1 MLAKVKKIHKYATFH
16 KAHDTDIGFDLTC
29 CGYERRGGV
38 WRLKLGVIIEPR
50 HDLYFMLVPRSS
62 FCKTGWTQANC
73 IGIIDPDYRGEWM
86 MNISALKRTPKD
98 DAETLFI
105 DQLVG
110 RRVAQAIPQSRLYG
124 MVEFTEQLT
133 ETKRGEQGFGSTGK

>member
-1 MLAKVKKIHKYATFH
+1 MLAKVKKIHELATFD

-29 CGYERRGGV
+29 CGYEERGGV

-105 DQLVG
+105 NA
-110 RRVAQAIPQSRLYG
+110 VAPSGPLK
-124 MVEFTEQLT
+124 T
-133 ETKRGEQGFGSTGK
+133 